1 MRKPTIICWLFLF
14 FLITSGAQEAFAQ
27 KRLHPEKWY
36 QARWC
41 AEAGGQTE
49 VRLPDGCRADCI
61 TDTHA
66 IEFDFANK
74 WHEAIGQALY
84 YAIQT
89 GKRAG
94 IVLIIEHPKDRKH
107 WIRLNT
113 VIEHYRL
120 PIDTWITG
128 WNEALH

>member
-1 MRKPTIICWLFLF
+1 MKKPTLIFLSFLF
-14 FLITSGAQEAFAQ
+14 FLNAAGALEAFAQ
-27 KRLHPEKWY
+27 KRLQPERWY
-36 QARWC
+36 QDRWC
-41 AEAGGQTE
+41 AEAGGKTE
-49 VRLPDGCRADCI
+49 VRLPDGCRADCV
-61 TDTHA
+61 TDSHV

-89 GKRAG
+89 GTRAG
-94 IVLIIEHPKDRKH
+94 IVLIVENPKDRKH

-120 PIDTWITG
+120 PIDTWFTG
-128 WNEALH
+128 NNEL